1 MAESLPK
8 KEEKVAKKKE
18 KKSAKDLFSAFSTKL
33 VLDKGPKLE
42 KGFKVKIADLGN
54 ACWEHHHFAT

>member
-1 MAESLPK
+1 LKPK
-8 KEEKVAKKKE
+8 TEDTNKVQSGADKKKNM
-18 KKSAKDLFSAFSTKL
+18 KDLFGAFSTKN

-54 ACWEHHHFAT
+54 ACW

>member
-1 MAESLPK
+1 
-8 KEEKVAKKKE
+8 VNKKKNM
-18 KKSAKDLFSAFSTKL
+18 KDLFSAFSTKL

-54 ACWEHHHFAT
+54 ACW

>member
-1 MAESLPK
+1 MTKQEEQKVEK
-8 KEEKVAKKKE
+8 KVKKE
-18 KKSAKDLFSAFSTKL
+18 KKNAQDLFSAFSTKL
-33 VLDKGPKLE
+33 ILDKGPKLE

>member
-1 MAESLPK
+1 MLKPK
-8 KEEKVAKKKE
+8 NEDANKVQNGVDKNKNM
-18 KKSAKDLFSAFSTKL
+18 KDLFGAFSTKL

-54 ACWEHHHFAT
+54 ACW

>member
-1 MAESLPK
+1 MKVK
-8 KEEKVAKKKE
+8 KDSSKKK
-18 KKSAKDLFSAFSTKL
+18 STKDLFSAFSTKL